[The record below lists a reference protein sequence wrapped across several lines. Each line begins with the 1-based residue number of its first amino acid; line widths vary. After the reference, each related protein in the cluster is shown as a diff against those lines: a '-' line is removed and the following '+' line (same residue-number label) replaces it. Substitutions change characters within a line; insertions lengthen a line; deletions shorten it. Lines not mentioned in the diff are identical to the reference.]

1 MAEVTS
7 GLPLQLARI
16 DLTCEGEEDLQFT
29 AKILLDNEG
38 FSTQTMEELIRDVYH
53 DVYPNGGEAV
63 VKVSHVSSDYID
75 TPDNPLIQVPI
86 HLLRDTALDYAVA
99 EGLEWSFNDGEGV
112 RELTF
117 RDGIVFAV
125 NEHGTPFRPSRSN
138 SICAFFIGKHELNIE
153 WDYPGG
159 NGATTG
165 NTKKL
170 PRVGETRLMGFPHGI
185 AGQTLPE
192 AVARYM
198 VQSVTPRPYVAIP
211 YSLIPELA
219 SK

>member
-16 DLTCEGEEDLQFT
+16 DITCEGEEDLQFT
-29 AKILLDNEG
+29 AKVVLVEEG

-75 TPDNPLIQVPI
+75 TPANPQIQVPV
-86 HLLRDTALDYAVA
+86 HLLRNTALDYAVA
-99 EGLEWSFNDGEGV
+99 EGLEWLFDDGEGV
-112 RELTF
+112 RELIF
-117 RDGIVFAV
+117 RDGNVFSSGQGA
-125 NEHGTPFRPSRSN
+125 PFRPSRSN
-138 SICAFFIGKHELNIE
+138 SICAFFINAHQLNVE
-153 WDYPGG
+153 WNHPQGVGSGAKFPRIGYGRLVDCLV
-159 NGATTG
+159 GATG
-165 NTKKL
+165 D
-170 PRVGETRLMGFPHGI
+170 
-185 AGQTLPE
+185 TLPE

>member
-7 GLPLQLARI
+7 ALPLQLARI

-29 AKILLDNEG
+29 AKITLVEEG
-38 FSTQTMEELIRDVYH
+38 FSTQSMEDLIRDVYH
-53 DVYPNGGEAV
+53 DVHPNQGEAV

-75 TPDNPLIQVPI
+75 TPANPQIQVPI
-86 HLLRDTALDYAVA
+86 HFLRDTALDYAVA
-99 EGLEWSFNDGEGV
+99 EGLEWLFDDGEGV
-112 RELTF
+112 RELIF
-117 RDGIVFAV
+117 RDGNVFSS
-125 NEHGTPFRPSRSN
+125 GQCTPFRPSRSN
-138 SICAFFIGKHELNIE
+138 SICAFFIGKHELNVE
-153 WDYPGG
+153 WDYPQGV
-159 NGATTG
+159 GAGT
-165 NTKKL
+165 KL